1 MKKKQ
6 ILKIILIG
14 CLLGTSIHPIIK
26 ANEQVNSPTI
36 SGIPTKWTND
46 PIRLTILRNTND
58 FMYSFS
64 EIQGTY
70 KWQKSNQSRLYGNN
84 TIVYASVMNKNG
96 EISEETK
103 VMIDKLDML
112 QSEVNVDYTISDHKI
127 EFVVDAQDEL
137 SSIDEYSF
145 DNGKTW
151 QTSNKYQVDDVESIQ
166 VCVKDNAGN
175 ISIAEQSF
183 TVDMT
188 KEEPLLYSFKDVIND
203 EGNRMVEMKV
213 EHSSSNYEYNIQ
225 TSNEWSQ
232 QETIQIPYE
241 EDGNYIVKQRL
252 VANGKTRAI
261 NEIDEMEIPL
271 TNYPILNGPAI
282 LQEKGKIRLVAQ
294 GKTTEEEIVVETH
307 DGKYVFDGYEYQ
319 VEYSFDLI
327 NWRAYTEP
335 ENILPSD
342 YGKTLYARL
351 SGPNKSYISKK
362 TLVNDDILEL
372 VSYYEPK
379 QQISESLLTYEEVD
393 DLLNARFEL
402 GYMSTQFRDEN
413 NREES
418 TIRCKNVICFSLQK
432 NANRTALKEQ
442 YMVATEMKTEDNY
455 YFEDLAGNRIDFD
468 YTIFVAWYADEKK
481 DVAYHMSGSNRS
493 DSEYV
498 GVLDSISDKN
508 GNTLNVRY
516 RDTYSAIIDFNDR
529 EYRMNDEGMKF
540 PTDTI
545 IDGDIYKKEGF
556 QDYDL
561 GRNCEVT
568 YDDNGRITKLEY
580 DDGSVIDYQY
590 EIEDNRIYIVKEI
603 RDGEINTYKYDLNF
617 DLIQE
622 EENGLLIDYQNNHK
636 GDVVTEETSE
646 KMNIYDYDDNGNMTS
661 GSVKHS
667 TETEAELIVTNTYD
681 DKNNLVSTKTK
692 DCPEERYEYD
702 ENQNMV
708 KSSLVVQEANS
719 TSEEICENTIYE
731 YDDKG
736 NLVSELDEVNAL
748 KTVNTYDEMN
758 NLVSSENIDLNENI
772 SMNTETNIYDEAGRV
787 LSKTDS
793 DYTNTY
799 VYDQL
804 GNTLLKCESNVYTR
818 YVYDS
823 KARLIQE
830 ISGDDYVS
838 DEDGL
843 MQSPISDTYSNSNKG
858 KRIVYNELGQIT
870 NTTSP
875 LGYETENVYEGD
887 QLSKTYTDIYQTVYT
902 YNGMIER
909 YRINGYTKLLNTYDA
924 DKRLKK
930 TAYANSQ
937 NMQYLYSV
945 PEGDEEPQ
953 LLGTKFNQDNE
964 LRFEYQYNQF
974 GKKTETLDVKSGL
987 KKVMTDNGFVIYNIS
1002 DDSIYHSYLTNQNI
1016 TNETALGN
1024 TYVSDEEENKRIWS
1038 KDDIELTSSENKYS
1052 LDGKLESVTNK
1063 LYENNDVLT
1072 LVETPT
1078 YDKEMITNLAVSGV
1092 DGRIYNFKYTY
1103 DTKGNIK
1110 RAWGSLYNSHYTYD
1124 DKNQLTKVIDST
1136 NGITTLYTYDNRGNM
1151 VSEIKYNKDEY
1162 ESNAET
1168 ATPLETIAYTYGND
1182 LWEDQ
1187 LTKVNNKTITYD
1199 DMGNR
1204 TSYDGWNY
1212 TWEGGRQLASM
1223 SKGNTTITYK
1233 YDDSGIRTEKKVND
1247 KTIRYTTVEGRIT
1260 SQDDG
1265 INKLYFYY
1273 DEYDSL
1279 LGFEHNGT
1287 PYLYIRNIQ
1296 GDIYGITDVNG
1307 NLVVRYE
1314 YDAWGKV
1321 KEIIGNQTLGQ
1332 LNPMRYRGY
1341 YYDEETGLYYLQSRY
1356 YDASVRRFINAD
1368 DMKYIGNSGSYISY
1382 NLYAYCENSPVY
1394 MVDNYGKSPIQI
1406 ISAIGFG
1413 VLGAGLGCLLASIWN
1428 FSGWKKLA
1436 LVTALAVG
1444 GAVAGAFLGPYIY
1457 KVATKYLYSKI
1468 TSFLVS
1474 KASTLNR
1481 TKTVLNHI
1489 SKRPYINSTMT
1500 IQNIMKGGTPVADKS
1515 LKYGLKW
1522 VVSGSYNNKSGIW
1535 ELVIDYKTNTIVHFL
1550 FRGK

>member
-1 MKKKQ
+1 M
-6 ILKIILIG
+6 
-14 CLLGTSIHPIIK
+14 
-26 ANEQVNSPTI
+26 
-36 SGIPTKWTND
+36 
-46 PIRLTILRNTND
+46 
-58 FMYSFS
+58 
-64 EIQGTY
+64 
-70 KWQKSNQSRLYGNN
+70 
-84 TIVYASVMNKNG
+84 
-96 EISEETK
+96 ISEETK
-103 VMIDKLDML
+103 VIIDKLDMI
-112 QSEVNVDYTISDHKI
+112 QSKVDVDYTISDHKI

-137 SSIDEYSF
+137 SSINEYSF

-151 QTSNKYQVDDVESIQ
+151 QTSNKYQVDDMESIQ

-183 TVDMT
+183 SVDMT
-188 KEEPLLYSFKDVIND
+188 KEEPILYSFKDVIND

-213 EHSSSNYEYNIQ
+213 EHSSSNYEYNIHE
-225 TSNEWSQ
+225 SKEWSQ
-232 QETIQIPYE
+232 QEIIQIPFE
-241 EDGNYIVKQRL
+241 EDGNYMMKQRF
-252 VANGKTRAI
+252 VTNGKTRTT
-261 NEIDEMEIPL
+261 NEQDEIELPIS
-271 TNYPILNGPAI
+271 NYPILNGPAI

-294 GKTTEEEIVVETH
+294 GKTTEDEIVVETH

-351 SGPNKSYISKK
+351 AGPNNSYISKK

-402 GYMSTQFRDEN
+402 GYMSTQFKDVN
-413 NREES
+413 DREES
-418 TIRCKNVICFSLQK
+418 TIRCKNIICFSLQK

-498 GVLDSISDKN
+498 GVLDSISDMN

-529 EYRMNDEGMKF
+529 EYRVTNVGMIF
-540 PTDTI
+540 PTGTI

-561 GRNCEVT
+561 GRDYEVT
-568 YDDNGRITKLEY
+568 YDNNGRITKLEY

-590 EIEDNRIYIVKEI
+590 EIEDNRIYVVKEI

-667 TETEAELIVTNTYD
+667 GETEAELIVTNTYD
-681 DKNNLVSTKTK
+681 YKNNLVSTKTK
-692 DCPEERYEYD
+692 DCLEERYEYD

-708 KSSLVVQEANS
+708 KSSLVVQEA
-719 TSEEICENTIYE
+719 TQTQEEICENTIYE

-736 NLVSELDEVNAL
+736 NLVSELDEVNSL
-748 KTVNTYDEMN
+748 KTFNTYDEMN
-758 NLVSSENIDLNENI
+758 NLLSSENIDLNENT
-772 SMNTETNIYDEAGRV
+772 SMNVEMNIYDEAGRV

-838 DEDGL
+838 SEDGL
-843 MQSPISDTYSNSNKG
+843 MQNPISDNYYNSNKG
-858 KRIVYNELGQIT
+858 KRTVYNEAGQII
-870 NTTSP
+870 NTISP

-902 YNGMIER
+902 HNGMIER

-937 NMQYLYSV
+937 NIQYLYSV

-974 GKKTETLDVKSGL
+974 GKKTEALDVKSGL

-1002 DDSIYHSYLTNQNI
+1002 DNSIYHSYLTNQNI

-1024 TYVSDEEENKRIWS
+1024 VYVSNAQENKRIWS
-1038 KDDIELTSSENKYS
+1038 KNDVELVSSENKYT

-1063 LYENNDVLT
+1063 LYENNEVLA

-1078 YDKEMITNLAVSGV
+1078 YDKEMITNLAVSGI
-1092 DGRIYNFKYTY
+1092 DGRTYNFKYTY

-1110 RAWGSLYNSHYTYD
+1110 RAWGSLYNSHYKYD
-1124 DKNQLTKVIDST
+1124 DKNQLIKVIDST

-1151 VSEIKYNKDEY
+1151 VSEIKYDKDEY

-1168 ATPLETIAYTYGND
+1168 ATPIETVVYTYGND

-1204 TSYDGWNY
+1204 ISYDGWNY

-1223 SKGNTTITYK
+1223 SKGDTSITYK
-1233 YDDSGIRTEKKVND
+1233 YDDSGIRTEKKVGN
-1247 KTIRYTTVEGRIT
+1247 KTYRYTTLSGVIT
-1260 SQDDG
+1260 SQTDG
-1265 INKLYFYY
+1265 TNKLYFFY
-1273 DEYDSL
+1273 DNEENIF
-1279 LGFEHNGT
+1279 GFELNNKS
-1287 PYLYIRNIQ
+1287 YLYLKNNDEDVI
-1296 GDIYGITDVNG
+1296 GITDING
-1307 NLVVRYE
+1307 TMLVKYQ
-1314 YDAWGKV
+1314 YDAWGKL
-1321 KEIIGNQTLGQ
+1321 IDMTGDQTLGQ
-1332 LNPMRYRGY
+1332 LNPMRYRSY
-1341 YYDEETGLYYLQSRY
+1341 YYDNETGLYYLQSRY
-1356 YDASVRRFINAD
+1356 YDPSVRRFINAD
-1368 DMKYIGNSGSYISY
+1368 KFEIIGKTDSLSSY
-1382 NLYAYCENSPVY
+1382 NLYVYCDNSPVNQSDAKGNWS
-1394 MVDNYGKSPIQI
+1394 V
-1406 ISAIGFG
+1406 FW
-1413 VLGAGLGCLLASIWN
+1413 AGLGIQFQITMKGISVGVELIWFPN
-1428 FSGWKKLA
+1428 KKVIVWKDRWKPYAFVYSSSSTRGNAKIIWDEVIPMKDPLPMLQGFCKPRTQVSAIAVFGYRNNGKNSFIYPEDYQGFSGGLCFTINHAAIGVSYSSKGFSVSGTYSKKLFDVDA
-1436 LVTALAVG
+1436 IYTHSLL
-1444 GAVAGAFLGPYIY
+1444 Y
-1457 KVATKYLYSKI
+1457 KVKISNACNSHYTAIKSKVI
-1468 TSFLVS
+1468 
-1474 KASTLNR
+1474 
-1481 TKTVLNHI
+1481 
-1489 SKRPYINSTMT
+1489 
-1500 IQNIMKGGTPVADKS
+1500 GW
-1515 LKYGLKW
+1515 GLA
-1522 VVSGSYNNKSGIW
+1522 
-1535 ELVIDYKTNTIVHFL
+1535 
-1550 FRGK
+1550 